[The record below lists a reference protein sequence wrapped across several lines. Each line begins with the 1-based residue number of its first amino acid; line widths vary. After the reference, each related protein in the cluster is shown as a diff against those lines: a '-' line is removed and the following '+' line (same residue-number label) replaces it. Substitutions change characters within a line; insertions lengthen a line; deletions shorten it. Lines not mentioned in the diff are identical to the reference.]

1 MAYDDAKQCFEENRR
16 LIGDAANDRLMWNVS
31 VGLLHLTTALEKDLE
46 RLHRAILN
54 IP

>member
-1 MAYDDAKQCFEENRR
+1 MAYDGARECFEENRR
-16 LIGDAANDRLMWNVS
+16 LIRDATNDRLMWNLS
-31 VGLLHLTTALEKDLE
+31 VGLLHLTTALEKDME